1 MSYLSGHWSVDAFVA
16 VAIVAAAWYEAGM
29 ARLSAAERAAHRGMR
44 SLLFY
49 GGLAVLVLTT
59 CSPISYWA
67 YDYFFMHMVQH
78 LLLMFAVP
86 TLIVAAAPWRPL
98 AAAIRGD
105 RTASPAVASV
115 PPAPAGSAGIGSA
128 GIGSA
133 GIGSAGA
140 KSASTGSAGGAR
152 GEVLP
157 APRPGPV
164 AAILRAPLRPWA
176 SVAIFNIVMILWH
189 LPGPLD
195 LAERNGAVH
204 YLMYATFLVAGVLFW
219 LQFIGSPPFRMRMHP
234 ASQAGALLLTNVIM
248 WILAMALGI
257 LTNNS
262 WYSAYNHIPGVTLPP
277 FADQQ
282 IGAGILWICGDFWA
296 IPAMIMVIKR
306 LIAEDG
312 SLQSAID
319 RMLGR
324 GSERYQWVNRS

>member
-1 MSYLSGHWSVDAFVA
+1 MSYLAHHWSASLFLVVA
-16 VAIVAAAWYEAGM
+16 VVAAGWYEIGL
-29 ARLSAAERAAHRGMR
+29 ARLPAAERAAHRGAR
-44 SLLFY
+44 SVLY
-49 GGLAVLVLTT
+49 YCGLAVLVLTT
-59 CSPISYWA
+59 CSPVAYWA

-105 RTASPAVASV
+105 RASSPAVASV
-115 PPAPAGSAGIGSA
+115 QSASPGSAGTGPAEPSSA
-128 GIGSA
+128 GPGAA
-133 GIGSAGA
+133 GRAGD
-140 KSASTGSAGGAR
+140 
-152 GEVLP
+152 EVLP
-157 APRPGPV
+157 EPSPGPV
-164 AAILRAPLRPWA
+164 AAILSAPLRPWA
-176 SVAIFNIVMILWH
+176 SVAIFNIVMIVWH

-195 LAERNGAVH
+195 LAERNDGLH

-248 WILAMALGI
+248 WVLAMALGI

-262 WYSAYNHIPGVTLPP
+262 WYSAYSHIPGVTLPP

-296 IPAMIMVIKR
+296 IPAMIIVIKR